1 VLLASENFG
10 YDGFDPAASFG
21 NRGWGVII
29 YDPTVAGE
37 FSGVFSSDFS
47 SSVPYACGTE
57 GVAYERKEK
66 GAYTPRFESAT
77 YDNQEVSV
85 VFSPDSLDEILS
97 LIESAN
103 ESIDIEQL
111 YVYTH
116 WGSPSRDTVESAPSP
131 LLDAL
136 FRKAREGVW
145 VRMLMDSSYYNME
158 DDSTSNN
165 NTARYVSCIAES
177 ESIPI
182 EAGLIDLDGKG
193 IKALHNKGVIVDGR
207 KVLVSSINWNE
218 NSVMRN
224 REAGLIIEGE
234 AASFYQPVFDSDWGN
249 AQKVACN
256 GSASRIPE
264 PSQPQESGTD
274 IAWWAIQAAAW
285 TALILSGV
293 IYLRKR
299 K

>member
-1 VLLASENFG
+1 
-10 YDGFDPAASFG
+10 
-21 NRGWGVII
+21 
-29 YDPTVAGE
+29 
-37 FSGVFSSDFS
+37 
-47 SSVPYACGTE
+47 
-57 GVAYERKEK
+57 
-66 GAYTPRFESAT
+66 
-77 YDNQEVSV
+77 
-85 VFSPDSLDEILS
+85 

-103 ESIDIEQL
+103 ETIDVEQL
-111 YVYTH
+111 YIYTH

-136 FRKAREGVW
+136 FKKAGEGVR

-158 DDSTSNN
+158 NDSTSNN

-193 IKALHNKGVIVDGR
+193 LKSLHNKGVIVDGR

-224 REAGLIIEGE
+224 REAGVIIEGE
-234 AASFYQPVFDSDWGN
+234 AASYYAEVFEYDWPLAEKISCNHSSSSVSGQ
-249 AQKVACN
+249 AQ
-256 GSASRIPE
+256 
-264 PSQPQESGTD
+264 PSQPEERGMDAVWWVLSA
-274 IAWWAIQAAAW
+274 IAWI
-285 TALILSGV
+285 ALILAAV
-293 IYLRKR
+293 IYLRKG